1 MDAALPDCEVTRLQS
16 DNVTERNRAW
26 RELYDANFSNVYR
39 LICRNGV
46 MPAEAE
52 DLCQKVFCIAHRKLP
67 DVREL
72 HNVPGWLYG
81 IALRVVSEHY
91 RWQRV
96 RRAKA
101 WLLPEAAGTVPNE
114 FASPEQLAGRENLQ
128 SKINVILSGMS
139 AKLRDVLV
147 LLDIEDLRP
156 QEAAEVLGIPVNTV
170 RSRRRLAQEEFRR
183 RWEQIV
189 GEGDPS

>member
-1 MDAALPDCEVTRLQS
+1 MDAALPDCELNRLQS
-16 DNVTERNRAW
+16 DNVSERNRAW
-26 RELYDANFSNVYR
+26 RALYDANFSNVYR

-67 DVREL
+67 DTRQL
-72 HNVPGWLYG
+72 HNLSGWLYG
-81 IALRVVSEHY
+81 IALRVVSEHF
-91 RWQRV
+91 RWHRV

-101 WLLPEAAGTVPNE
+101 WLLPDAPGTAPNE
-114 FASPEQLAGRENLQ
+114 FASPEQLAGRDSLQ
-128 SKINVILSGMS
+128 VKINIILSGMS

-147 LLDIEDLRP
+147 LLDVEDLRP
-156 QEAAEVLGIPVNTV
+156 QEAAEILGIPVNTV

-183 RWEQIV
+183 RWQQVV
-189 GEGDPS
+189 GEEVPS

>member
-1 MDAALPDCEVTRLQS
+1 VDATLPDCEVTRLQS
-16 DNVTERNRAW
+16 DNVAERNRAW

-52 DLCQKVFCIAHRKLP
+52 DLCQKVFIVAHRKLP
-67 DVREL
+67 DARDL

-101 WLLPEAAGTVPNE
+101 WLLPEAPGTAPSE
-114 FASPEQLAGRENLQ
+114 LASPEQLASRDNMQ
-128 SKINVILSGMS
+128 SKINLILSGMS

-147 LLDIEDLRP
+147 LLEIEDLRP

-170 RSRRRLAQEEFRR
+170 RSRRRLAQEDFRR
-183 RWEQIV
+183 RWQQVV